1 MSVMLYAMLPYA
13 ICFWGSTLILQGSSQ
28 ATIKTFLSAN
38 IGNISETQKKMAE
51 KSEKR
56 MELFGS

>member
-1 MSVMLYAMLPYA
+1 MNDGAK
-13 ICFWGSTLILQGSSQ
+13 IR
-28 ATIKTFLSAN
+28 
-38 IGNISETQKKMAE
+38 NISETQKKMAE